1 MITDEKKKRIESLS
15 EDEMAYE
22 INLGCRSRF
31 QREAFAYLQTCY
43 QQRNKETEE
52 QVIQTKKVT
61 PILPFIQKRLKP
73 IRKEID
79 ADLVLWLSGKKF
91 PNLEFSG
98 SLVLNYWGPY
108 LDGHVQKIIAS
119 AFAANKEIATEHNID
134 PSNSVN
140 DAASAAEEA
149 IKGLLNLMANY
160 DQRMRGKGYP
170 QSVPRRDV
178 SEYYA
183 RSSELISTRAENEI
197 KLLNISKVKNIATEP
212 AANPNNNQWY
222 QKPIGIVWLTA
233 IAAVLALLIVYLI
246 KTYLGISL

>member
-119 AFAANKEIATEHNID
+119 AFAAN
-134 PSNSVN
+134 
-140 DAASAAEEA
+140 
-149 IKGLLNLMANY
+149 
-160 DQRMRGKGYP
+160 
-170 QSVPRRDV
+170 
-178 SEYYA
+178 
-183 RSSELISTRAENEI
+183 
-197 KLLNISKVKNIATEP
+197 
-212 AANPNNNQWY
+212 
-222 QKPIGIVWLTA
+222 
-233 IAAVLALLIVYLI
+233 
-246 KTYLGISL
+246 